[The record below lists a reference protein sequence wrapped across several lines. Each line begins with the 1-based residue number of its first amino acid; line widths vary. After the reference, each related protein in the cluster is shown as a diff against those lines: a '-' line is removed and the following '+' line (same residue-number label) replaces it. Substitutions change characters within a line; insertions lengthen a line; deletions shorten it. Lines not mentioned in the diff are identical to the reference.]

1 MNAKVKRWLP
11 LVILFLLAIIAFSS
25 GLHEKITLEAFQE
38 NKELLLE
45 KVEQNP
51 FISVLLFCLLYV
63 GTVALSLPF
72 ATLLTLSGGFFFG
85 NILGTFYVVISATV
99 GATLVFLIAKSSV
112 GKTLREKAG
121 KLYSKIEGNMR
132 ENAVGY
138 LLFLRLV
145 PLFPFFLINIVPAMF
160 NVSTKVFVLTT
171 LFGIIP
177 GSFVFV
183 NVGTQL
189 ADIENLKDIVSKDL
203 LLAFG
208 LLGLFA
214 LIPTLYKQFKK
225 AKTNV

>member
-1 MNAKVKRWLP
+1 M
-11 LVILFLLAIIAFSS
+11 
-25 GLHEKITLEAFQE
+25 
-38 NKELLLE
+38 
-45 KVEQNP
+45 
-51 FISVLLFCLLYV
+51 
-63 GTVALSLPF
+63 
-72 ATLLTLSGGFFFG
+72 
-85 NILGTFYVVISATV
+85 VVSATI

-112 GKTLREKAG
+112 GETLREKAG

-177 GSFVFV
+177 GSFVYV

-214 LIPTLYKQFKK
+214 LVPTFYKQFKK